1 MGFKTSYRRFVE
13 RQGQRKGAILAL
25 AALFLIVILAFT
37 ALSVD
42 VGFLTLTRTQMQAA
56 ADSAALAGA
65 MELTSSS
72 DPATVRANAAAA
84 ASSVAATFENG
95 DRSSIALLPSR
106 DIFFGKQTPTGNGQF
121 TTTWGNNQTPY
132 NVVKVKIS
140 RSMQNGADGKA
151 VDDRVPLFFAP
162 IMGSKTADIGVEAIA
177 SFQPRDMMV
186 VLDFSA
192 SMNDDSCLG
201 AIAKLGRTP
210 VEDNLKKMWQEIGSP
225 IYGELEFI
233 PEYAVLDGEPGSATN
248 PHHQV
253 TYRRTAV
260 DIVSTGLINK
270 VVLKFTSGATQT
282 YSGLSLDE
290 ATFTGTNTNNK
301 AEIASVQIYSTIS
314 STVLTTTTTGKGKK
328 KKTVTVPKTVI
339 TSDSET
345 FEFTP
350 ENIKEA
356 LGLTSVPYPFPAGSW
371 DEYISV
377 VQSGYGGIADAGYRD
392 MYGYLTWMHYLQ
404 YYRPSYADTPVLWK
418 TSEQPVTC
426 LKDGVDLFMDEL
438 MATSASDNVGLS
450 IYTHTNTTG
459 AILEHGLS
467 SNLSQIKTTTRQR
480 QAGHYLGGTNISAG
494 MKVARQELT
503 NNSRARALKWMVLM
517 TDGEANL
524 PYSASYAK
532 QCVHDEAKLAKDAG
546 IKILT
551 ISVGLGADVGLMQ
564 SVASM
569 TGGEY
574 FQVRGDQSIE
584 DVKADLLAVFRKIA
598 ANRPLKLLK

>member
-72 DPATVRANAAAA
+72 DPATVRTNAAAA
-84 ASSVAATFENG
+84 ASAVAATFENG

-106 DIFFGKQTPTGNGQF
+106 DIFFGKQTPIGNGKF
-121 TTTWGNNQTPY
+121 TTTWGNDQTPY
-132 NVVKVKIS
+132 NVVRVKIS

-177 SFQPRDMMV
+177 SFQPRDIMV

-201 AIAKLGRTP
+201 AISKLGRAP
-210 VEDNLKKMWQEIGSP
+210 VEDNLKKMWQELGSP
-225 IYGELEFI
+225 DYGELEFT
-233 PEYAVLDGEPGSATN
+233 PDYAVFSGDAASTTN
-248 PHHQV
+248 AHNVV
-253 TYRRTAV
+253 TYRRKAIDV
-260 DIVSTGLINK
+260 ESSGLISIIT
-270 VVLKFTSGATQT
+270 LKFTNGKSQ
-282 YSGLSLDE
+282 
-290 ATFTGTNTNNK
+290 TFTGLSVNEGTYAGTGSNNNSD
-301 AEIASVQIYSTIS
+301 ISSVSITSVLS
-314 STVLTTTTTGKGKK
+314 STVLKTTTTGKGKK
-328 KKTVTVPKTVI
+328 KKKITVPTTIV
-339 TSDSET
+339 TNDTET
-345 FEFTP
+345 FEFTRA
-350 ENIKEA
+350 NIKSE
-356 LGLTSVPYPFPAGSW
+356 LGLTMAYPYAGGSW
-371 DEYISV
+371 DDYIDA
-377 VQSGYGGIADAGYRD
+377 VQDDDGPIADAGYRD
-392 MYGYLTWMHYLQ
+392 QYGYLTWLHYLQ
-404 YYRPSYADTPVLWK
+404 YNRPSYADTPDLWK

-438 MATSASDNVGLS
+438 TSTSTGDYVGLS
-450 IYTHTNTTG
+450 IYSHPNTTG

-467 SNLSQIKTTTRQR
+467 NNLTQIKTTTRQR

-494 MKVARQELT
+494 MKVAREEFAK
-503 NNSRARALKWMVLM
+503 NSRNRALKWMVLM

-524 PYSASYAK
+524 PYSESYAK
-532 QCVHDEAKLAKDAG
+532 QCVYDEAKLAKDAN

-551 ISVGLGADVGLMQ
+551 ISVGLGADTGLMQ
-564 SVASM
+564 SVASI

-574 FQVRGDQSIE
+574 FQVRGDQSIA